1 MEGEPFHAH
10 RLLRSVKNRFGSVHE
25 IGVFDMREDGLHQV
39 TNPSQLFLGEEAGRR
54 AGSAIVA
61 GTEGTRA
68 LLVEVQ
74 ALVHATRFG
83 IPQRIA
89 TGFDGRRLAI
99 LLAVLLKR
107 GGLDVTASDVFVNV
121 AGGLRLDEPGVDLG
135 ILLAIASSAKNAPTG
150 GDLAAFGEIGL
161 GGEVRRVGDPE
172 RRIGEA
178 VRLGFKRVILPA
190 ATKRDL
196 VARRW
201 KPPEGAVLLPVA
213 TLEEAMRAGLE
224 A

>member
-1 MEGEPFHAH
+1 
-10 RLLRSVKNRFGSVHE
+10 
-25 IGVFDMREDGLHQV
+25 MREDGLHQV